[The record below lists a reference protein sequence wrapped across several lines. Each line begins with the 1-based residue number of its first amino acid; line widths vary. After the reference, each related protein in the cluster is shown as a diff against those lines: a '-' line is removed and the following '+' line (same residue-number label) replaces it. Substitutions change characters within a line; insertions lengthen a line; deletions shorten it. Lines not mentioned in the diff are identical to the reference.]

1 MGYFDSVQG
10 RPIIRDH
17 KPLSFTYVP
26 KDLLHRDEQMRR
38 MFSIFRSVAES
49 GVSQNAMLH
58 GRVGTGKTA
67 LAKRFSMEFRDWAA
81 TKDSAVEFEVVNC
94 RRRTSNA
101 SIILALTNHF
111 DKAFPDRGFSVPEML
126 DVIKKFL
133 IRDHIHYLVVLDEA
147 DVLLRK
153 AGSDLIYLLTRF
165 EEEELRD
172 QGSVNLILVSQ
183 ENVLGLMDEAS
194 RSTFKPSNVITFDR
208 YTEKALYDIIEQRVG
223 LAFHAHTVDHEVMEQ
238 MAAIATE
245 TGDARRAIDLLE
257 KSGQLAEEEGA
268 EYVNVEHVRKANAI
282 AYSTLDTS
290 KLDELDRSKTV
301 ALLSICRAL
310 RKDSVVIT
318 GDVLKVYK
326 VVCEEYDERPRGT
339 TQFWKYIQDMSAR
352 GIINAERV
360 QAGADGLTT
369 HITLTEASAE
379 DLEAELVRRLDG
391 NR

>member
-1 MGYFDSVQG
+1 MGYFDSIQG

-17 KPLSFTYVP
+17 KALSFTYVP
-26 KDLLHRDEQMRR
+26 KELPHREEQMKR
-38 MFSIFRSVAES
+38 MFSIFKSVAES
-49 GVSQNAMLH
+49 GVSQNVMLH

-67 LAKRFSMEFRDWAA
+67 LAKRFSMEFKEWAA
-81 TKDSAVEFEVVNC
+81 GKNAAVEFEVVNC

-101 SIILALTNHF
+101 SVVLALTNHF
-111 DKAFPDRGFSVPEML
+111 DKGFPDRGFSVPEML

-133 IRDHIHYLVVLDEA
+133 IRDHIHYLVILDEA

-153 AGSDLIYLLTRF
+153 AGSDLIYILTRF

-172 QGSVNLILVSQ
+172 QGSVNLILVAQ
-183 ENVLGLMDEAS
+183 ENVLDLMDEAS
-194 RSTFKPSNVITFDR
+194 RSTFKPSNVVTFER
-208 YTEKALYDIIEQRVG
+208 YTEKALYDITEQRVD
-223 LAFHAHTVDHEVMEQ
+223 LAFHPRTVDHEVMEQ
-238 MAAIATE
+238 MAAIAAE

-290 KLDELDRSKTV
+290 KLDELDRAKTV
-301 ALLSICRAL
+301 VLLSICRAL
-310 RKDSVVIT
+310 RKDSVVTT
-318 GDVLKVYK
+318 GEVLKVYK
-326 VVCEEYDERPRGT
+326 VVCEEYDEKPRGT

-352 GIINAERV
+352 GIINTKRVKQGAE
-360 QAGADGLTT
+360 GLTT

-379 DLEAELVRRLDG
+379 DLEAELARRLES
-391 NR
+391 

>member
-1 MGYFDSVQG
+1 MGYFDSIQG

-17 KPLSFTYVP
+17 KALSFTYVP
-26 KDLLHRDEQMRR
+26 KDLPHRDEQMRR

-81 TKDSAVEFEVVNC
+81 KRDASVEFEVVNC

-101 SIILALTNHF
+101 SVVLAMTNHF
-111 DKAFPDRGFSVPEML
+111 DKGFPDRGFSVPEML

-133 IRDHIHYLVVLDEA
+133 VRDHIHYLVVLDEA

-172 QGSVNLILVSQ
+172 RGSVNLILISQ
-183 ENVLGLMDEAS
+183 ENVLDLMDEAS
-194 RSTFKPSNVITFDR
+194 RSTFKPSNVVTFER
-208 YTEKALYDIIEQRVG
+208 YTERALYDIIEQRVD
-223 LAFHAHTVDHEVMEQ
+223 LAFHPHTVDEEVIGQ
-238 MAAIATE
+238 MAAIAAE
-245 TGDARRAIDLLE
+245 TGDARRAMDLLE

-290 KLDELDRSKTV
+290 KLDELDRPRTIV
-301 ALLSICRAL
+301 LLSICRAL
-310 RKDSVVIT
+310 RKDSVVTT
-318 GDVLKVYK
+318 GDVQKVYK
-326 VVCEEYDERPRGT
+326 VVCEEYDEKPRGT

-352 GIINAERV
+352 GIINAERA
-360 QAGADGLTT
+360 QQGADGLTT
-369 HITLTEASAE
+369 HITLTEASSE
-379 DLEAELVRRLDG
+379 DLEDELVRRLE
-391 NR
+391 R

>member
-10 RPIIRDH
+10 RPIIKDH
-17 KPLSFTYVP
+17 KKLSFTYVP
-26 KDLLHRDEQMRR
+26 KELPHRDEHMRR

-49 GVSQNAMLH
+49 GVSQNVLLR

-81 TKDSAVEFEVVNC
+81 GRNSAVEFEVVNC

-101 SIILALTNHF
+101 SVVLALTTHF
-111 DKAFPDRGFSVPEML
+111 DKGFPDRGFSVPEML
-126 DVIKKFL
+126 DIIKKHL
-133 IRDHIHYLVVLDEA
+133 IKDHIHYFVILDEV

-165 EEEELRD
+165 EEEELKD
-172 QGSVNLILVSQ
+172 QGSVNLIMVSQ
-183 ENVLGLMDEAS
+183 EDVLDLMDEAS
-194 RSTFKPSNVITFDR
+194 RSTFKPSNVIVFER
-208 YTEKALYDIIEQRVG
+208 YAEGELFDIISQRVD
-223 LAFHAHTVDHEVMEQ
+223 LAFHPHTVDEEVIGQ
-238 MAAIATE
+238 MAAIAEE

-257 KSGQLAEEEGA
+257 KSGQLAEEEGV

-290 KLDELDRSKTV
+290 KLDELDRPKLVT
-301 ALLSICRAL
+301 LLAITRAL
-310 RKDSVVIT
+310 RRESVVTT
-318 GDVLKVYK
+318 GDVQKVYK
-326 VVCEEYDERPRGT
+326 VVCEEHDEKARGT

-352 GIINAERV
+352 GIINAMRV

-379 DLEAELVRRLDG
+379 DLEAELIRRLEKE
-391 NR
+391 

>member
-1 MGYFDSVQG
+1 MGYFDSIQG
-10 RPIIRDH
+10 RPIIKDH
-17 KPLSFTYVP
+17 KALSFTFVP
-26 KDLLHRDEQMRR
+26 KELPHRDEQMKR

-49 GVSQNAMLH
+49 GVSQNALLR

-67 LAKRFSMEFRDWAA
+67 LAKRFSMEFKEWAA
-81 TKDSAVEFEVVNC
+81 GRDAAVEFEVVNC

-101 SIILALTNHF
+101 SVVLAMTNHF
-111 DKAFPDRGFSVPEML
+111 DRAFPDRGFSVPEML

-133 IRDHIHYLVVLDEA
+133 VRDRIHYMVVLDEV

-153 AGSDLIYLLTRF
+153 SGSDLVYLLTRF

-172 QGSVNLILVSQ
+172 QGSVNLVLVSQ
-183 ENVLGLMDEAS
+183 ENVLELMDEAS
-194 RSTFKPSNVITFDR
+194 RSTFKPSNVIVFDR
-208 YTEKALYDIIEQRVG
+208 YSEEELHDIVLQRVE
-223 LAFHAHTVDHEVMEQ
+223 LAFHPRTVDEEVVGQ
-238 MAAIATE
+238 MAAIAAE

-282 AYSTLDTS
+282 AYSTLDTG
-290 KLDELDRSKTV
+290 KLDELDRARTV
-301 ALLSICRAL
+301 ALLAVARAL
-310 RKDSVVIT
+310 RRDSVVTT
-318 GDVLKVYK
+318 GQVTRVYK
-326 VVCEEYDERPRGT
+326 VVCEEYDESPRGT
-339 TQFWKYIQDMSAR
+339 TQFWKYIQDLSAR

-379 DLEAELVRRLDG
+379 DLEAELVRRLEG
-391 NR
+391 

>member
-1 MGYFDSVQG
+1 MGYFDSIQG

-17 KPLSFTYVP
+17 KALSFTYVP
-26 KDLLHRDEQMRR
+26 KELPHRDEQMRR

-49 GVSQNAMLH
+49 GVSQNVMLQ

-67 LAKRFSMEFRDWAA
+67 MAKRFSMEFKEWAA
-81 TKDSAVEFEVVNC
+81 AKDAAVEFEVVNC

-101 SIILALTNHF
+101 SVVLALTNHF
-111 DKAFPDRGFSVPEML
+111 DKGFPDRGFSVPEML

-133 IRDHIHYLVVLDEA
+133 IKDRIHYLVVLDEA

-183 ENVLGLMDEAS
+183 ENVMDLMDEAS
-194 RSTFKPSNVITFDR
+194 RSTFKPSNTIVFDR
-208 YTEKALYDIIEQRVG
+208 YGEEELRDIVTQRVD
-223 LAFHAHTVDHEVMEQ
+223 LAFHPHTVDEEVIGQIAEI
-238 MAAIATE
+238 AAE

-257 KSGQLAEEEGA
+257 KSGQLAEEEA
-268 EYVNVEHVRKANAI
+268 KEYVNPEHVRKANAI
-282 AYSTLDTS
+282 AYSQLDTA
-290 KLDELDRSKTV
+290 KLDELDRPKTV
-301 ALLSICRAL
+301 ALLAITRAL
-310 RKDSVVIT
+310 KKDSVVTT
-318 GDVLKVYK
+318 GDVTSVYK
-326 VVCEEYDERPRGT
+326 VVCEEYGEKARGT

-352 GIINAERV
+352 GIINAKRV

-379 DLEAELVRRLDG
+379 DLEAELVRRLEG
-391 NR
+391 